1 MYFWLLVWFC
11 SGLRVCLGGWVV
23 AMLPY
28 RWLRTVC
35 YQNAL
40 AQQLGHFK
48 LFKCISSD
56 ECVVLSNIGNFHNM
70 RPKQFESHHAWLQV
84 ESPYED
90 HGHSRCVRYCS
101 QVRSPEVLCH
111 DVTIHF
117 SEVVGDGSVPR
128 QVVLLT
134 NVLHVFTSTVF
145 YPVRCTR
152 APRNSSHS
160 HPVHCWGMAFS
171 SPWTVQWCHLWFVNR

>member
-1 MYFWLLVWFC
+1 M
-11 SGLRVCLGGWVV
+11 GGSYV
-23 AMLPY
+23 AISLTENCMLS
-28 RWLRTVC
+28 
-35 YQNAL
+35 
-40 AQQLGHFK
+40 
-48 LFKCISSD
+48 KCT
-56 ECVVLSNIGNFHNM
+56 CTTAGTLQTLQVHSNIGNFHNM
-70 RPKQFESHHAWLQV
+70 RPNQFESHHAWLQV

-134 NVLHVFTSTVF
+134 NVNMFLLVQSFIQSG
-145 YPVRCTR
+145 
-152 APRNSSHS
+152 APWHPGTPHTHTQYIAEAWHS
-160 HPVHCWGMAFS
+160 RLRGQYNDATCD
-171 SPWTVQWCHLWFVNR
+171 L